1 MFHVC
6 TGHRPGNEILVC
18 LLEGEKK
25 GIPWGIIRGGRE
37 KTESREELGGRVQ
50 SRCAEGRK
58 QATQKKDRSG
68 DAGTTKWECRREEE
82 CKGHSWSIL
91 G

>member
-6 TGHRPGNEILVC
+6 TGHRPGNEILAC

-25 GIPWGIIRGGRE
+25 GILWGARE
-37 KTESREELGGRVQ
+37 KTESRGKLGGRVQ
-50 SRCAEGRK
+50 SRCTEGRK

-68 DAGTTKWECRREEE
+68 DAGTTEWECRREEE
-82 CKGHSWSIL
+82 CKGHLWSII

>member
-6 TGHRPGNEILVC
+6 TGHRPGNEILAC

-25 GIPWGIIRGGRE
+25 GILWGARE
-37 KTESREELGGRVQ
+37 KTESRGELGGRVQ
-50 SRCAEGRK
+50 SRCTEGRK

-68 DAGTTKWECRREEE
+68 DAGTTEWECRREKE
-82 CKGHSWSIL
+82 CKGHLWSII

>member
-6 TGHRPGNEILVC
+6 TGHRPGNEILAC

-25 GIPWGIIRGGRE
+25 GILWGARE
-37 KTESREELGGRVQ
+37 KTESRGELGGRVQ
-50 SRCAEGRK
+50 SRCTEGRK

-68 DAGTTKWECRREEE
+68 DSGTTEWECRREEE
-82 CKGHSWSIL
+82 CKGHLWSII